1 MVIKDEW
8 YLLLMFLNLFEV
20 GDSKHFFFFLIF
32 ILRLQL

>member
-20 GDSKHFFFFLIF
+20 GDSKHFFFFF
-32 ILRLQL
+32 ILF

>member
-20 GDSKHFFFFLIF
+20 GDSKHVVCLFVFF
-32 ILRLQL
+32 